1 MRGRC
6 CLARRRDSATL
17 DKFLMDW
24 IVAHALSEPHNCFEG
39 WMEGGKV
46 LRSVEATGAKKN
58 KIRSEP
64 KTNYVAMK
72 D

>member
-1 MRGRC
+1 M
-6 CLARRRDSATL
+6 LY
-17 DKFLMDW
+17 
-24 IVAHALSEPHNCFEG
+24 LSLTI
-39 WMEGGKV
+39 V
-46 LRSVEATGAKKN
+46 LRAGWKVGKLLDQSELKPQGAKKN